1 MSIEVSAWS
10 GLLPPD
16 LDLLDAL
23 LDGRLDGEGDLDL
36 VDALL
41 DGRLDGLLDGRLD
54 GLLDGLLDGRLD
66 GDLDLDLLD
75 VLLDGLLDARLSPL
89 SSVPTGAAISS
100 EVSMAVA
107 TRADNSC
114 SPSHFF
120 ITQKSHYV
128 SILKVG
134 H

>member
-1 MSIEVSAWS
+1 MSEGDFSDSFSQGAFLSIEVSAWS

-16 LDLLDAL
+16 LDLLEAR

-36 VDALL
+36 VDA
-41 DGRLDGLLDGRLD
+41 LLDGRLD

-75 VLLDGLLDARLSPL
+75 VLLDGLLDARLCPL

-107 TRADNSC
+107 TRGADNS
-114 SPSHFF
+114 
-120 ITQKSHYV
+120 
-128 SILKVG
+128 
-134 H
+134 

>member
-16 LDLLDAL
+16 LDLLEAL

-54 GLLDGLLDGRLD
+54 GLLDGRLD

-75 VLLDGLLDARLSPL
+75 VLLDGLLDARFSPL
-89 SSVPTGAAISS
+89 LSVPTGAAISS

-107 TRADNSC
+107 TRADNS
-114 SPSHFF
+114 
-120 ITQKSHYV
+120 
-128 SILKVG
+128 
-134 H
+134 

>member
-16 LDLLDAL
+16 LDLLEAL

-75 VLLDGLLDARLSPL
+75 VLLDGLLDARFSPL
-89 SSVPTGAAISS
+89 LSVPTGAAISS

-107 TRADNSC
+107 TRADNS
-114 SPSHFF
+114 
-120 ITQKSHYV
+120 
-128 SILKVG
+128 
-134 H
+134 